1 MAAITT
7 ADVRAYVAQ
16 RLAERTI
23 HRKAYVITRKDGSQH
38 HIPACERSTG
48 GTSHGQINRE
58 LTILKRAFTLAC
70 QAGKLLVRPYI
81 PMLKESNTRTGFFE
95 AQQLEGVIRHLPTAL
110 QPVIRFAYI
119 TGWRIDSEVLPIEWR
134 NVDFAAGEVRLDP
147 HVAKNDEGRVF
158 PFTRELRTL
167 LEAQHAEHERLQKAG
182 QIVPLVFIGL
192 VAKGRRGPKS
202 PRKIK
207 PFNKAWKTACE
218 AAGCP
223 GRIPHDLRRTDIRN
237 LVRAGIP
244 ERVAMQLSGHETR
257 SVFERYN
264 IVSGSDLKAAARAL
278 DAARA

>member
-1 MAAITT
+1 MNPIRDPYSWRIRIDVLNDYRANGRRSLDEAERRIDKHLSPYFGGRRMAAITT

-158 PFTRELRTL
+158 PLTVELRRL
-167 LEAQHAEHERLQKAG
+167 LEARH
-182 QIVPLVFIGL
+182 V
-192 VAKGRRGPKS
+192 
-202 PRKIK
+202 
-207 PFNKAWKTACE
+207 
-218 AAGCP
+218 
-223 GRIPHDLRRTDIRN
+223 
-237 LVRAGIP
+237 
-244 ERVAMQLSGHETR
+244 
-257 SVFERYN
+257 
-264 IVSGSDLKAAARAL
+264 
-278 DAARA
+278 